1 MKNEFIVQNAIICN
15 SCGDTI
21 TSVSR
26 HDYNY
31 CSCGKVSVDG
41 GQSYLKRSAM
51 KRSDYTEHSI
61 VMEEASVMLAKDAV
75 EWGQETGRN
84 SLGIALAVIRSLR
97 DSGNLKI

>member
-1 MKNEFIVQNAIICN
+1 MKSEFIVQNAIICN
-15 SCGDTI
+15 SCGDII
-21 TSVSR
+21 TSRYR
-26 HDYNY
+26 HDFKY

-41 GQSYLKRSAM
+41 GQSYLKRSAT
-51 KRSDYTEHSI
+51 KRNDYTEHSI
-61 VMEEASVMLAKDAV
+61 IMEEESIILAKDAV